1 MNRMKNLI
9 VLILAAVMSLPAAYA
24 QMGKTY
30 LESTLTP
37 QFPGG
42 DPALLDYVQEVM
54 EYPKKALE
62 QGLSG
67 VVIVQVK
74 IDKNGDVKLSRI
86 LKSSNEVFNKEAKR
100 IGKKLPKFKPGFR
113 EGKPIEGIYTFPVK
127 FTHPDSRQPKN
138 IDSQAQNKSAEFPG
152 GIVELSNFI
161 SKNLQYP
168 EEAAKNGIQ
177 GVVTVKFRILKDGSI
192 TGIEVAQGAEPSLD
206 AEALRLVGMF
216 PKFSPAIV
224 DGEAMESTFTLP
236 ITFHLSAPGK

>member
-1 MNRMKNLI
+1 MKKLI
-9 VLILAAVMSLPAAYA
+9 SLILTAVISLPAAYA

-30 LESTLTP
+30 LKSTLTP

-42 DPALLDYVQEVM
+42 DQALLEYVQQEM

-74 IDKNGDVKLSRI
+74 VDKNGDVKLSRI
-86 LKSSNEVFNKEAKR
+86 LKSTSEVFDKEAKR
-100 IGKKLPKFKPGFR
+100 IGKSLPKFKPGFR
-113 EGKPIEGIYTFPVK
+113 EGKPVEGIYTFPVK
-127 FTHPDSRQPKN
+127 FTHPDSRQPN
-138 IDSQAQNKSAEFPG
+138 IGNSQTQNKSADFPG

-161 SKNLQYP
+161 STNLQYP

-192 TGIEVAQGAEPSLD
+192 TEIQVAQGAEPSLD

-224 DGEAMESTFTLP
+224 GGEAMESTFTLP
-236 ITFHLSAPGK
+236 ITFHLAAPDK